1 MILKDFDELN
11 MGQQKM
17 FSKTCNTLLSRG
29 FLARDKD
36 DTKEKYYFVLSFKE
50 YFDEFFDVIDY
61 EVAVDREGGAI
72 HLRHR
77 EGKNLLRL
85 KKDET
90 IVLLILRILYH
101 QNLQKTSV
109 NDNVVIDVSDIHAK
123 YDALELKKKIN
134 KTDLIKI
141 LRLYKRYNLLEPLGN
156 ITRSGTK
163 IVLYPTLL
171 MAIDTHQI
179 NDVYQYVNELTDQKD
194 DGEVDGDETTDEDS
208 LD

>member
-11 MGQQKM
+11 MGQKQM
-17 FSKTCNTLLSRG
+17 FSKTCNKLLSRG

-36 DTKEKYYFVLSFKE
+36 DTKEAYYFVLSFKDSFE
-50 YFDEFFDVIDY
+50 EFFDVIDY
-61 EVAVDREGGAI
+61 DIEIDREGGAI
-72 HLRHR
+72 QLRHR
-77 EGKNLLRL
+77 EGKNVLRL

-109 NDNVVIDVSDIHAK
+109 NDNVVIDVSEIHTK

-141 LRLYKRYNLLEPLGN
+141 LRMYKRYNLLEPLGN
-156 ITRSGTK
+156 ITKSGTK

-171 MAIDTHQI
+171 MAIDTHRI
-179 NDVYQYVNELTDQKD
+179 NDVYAYVNELSDND
-194 DGEVDGDETTDEDS
+194 DFGEVDDDATSDED
-208 LD
+208 